1 MSCFL
6 HLQVKTVREENGLQE
21 TIKSKTK
28 EGANEPL
35 TMGDLKS
42 HRKMFNLIKNT
53 FPQVT
58 VSCVGSLRLGVASC
72 FPFLCPSPTSYKSNR
87 KNQTLKCVAWLNP
100 MSRSCGLLCITVISN
115 TMVTAHFCVVT
126 RGQETE
132 GLCLA

>member
-1 MSCFL
+1 MYGWIRRCDVSCFL

-28 EGANEPL
+28 EGADEPL

-58 VSCVGSLRLGVASC
+58 VSSIGSLRLAVASC
-72 FPFLCPSPTSYKSNR
+72 FPFLWPSPTSYKSNW
-87 KNQTLKCVAWLNP
+87 KNQTLKCVAWAGVGG
-100 MSRSCGLLCITVISN
+100 R
-115 TMVTAHFCVVT
+115 A
-126 RGQETE
+126 RD
-132 GLCLA
+132 